1 MIHVLLRRRF
11 NEGQWL
17 LLACSA
23 AMICFCWV
31 RVWIVSR
38 IDTGRFKQILELLPG
53 DWQRFVSV
61 DFAWLITYQGRI
73 AIAYDEFIVVACI
86 SIWAVARGSDCVSG
100 ELGRGTLEMLLA
112 QPISRF
118 AAFVSQA
125 LVTVAGTAFIAAS
138 AWLGTWLGILT
149 TSAKQE
155 VTASWQLPMP
165 LPLIGKD
172 IPIPF
177 AEPKTVYTPMSELVD
192 PNLFVPA
199 SLNLFALGLVVAG
212 FSAAMSAWDR
222 YRWRTIGI
230 VVGVYFLQS
239 MAKLAG
245 MAIEE
250 LAWLNYLT
258 VFTAYEPEL
267 IVRIAHL
274 SPEFT
279 WSFVIRHSDGSW
291 KAFGPMTYHTV
302 MLAFGAAFYGL
313 AIGVFTKRDLPA
325 PL

>member
-11 NEGQWL
+11 NEAKWL
-17 LLACSA
+17 LLACSV
-23 AMICFCWV
+23 AMIWFCWV
-31 RVWIVSR
+31 RVWFVSR
-38 IDTGRFKQILELLPG
+38 LDTGRFKKILDLIPG
-53 DWQRFVSV
+53 DFERFISV
-61 DFAWLITYQGRI
+61 DLTWLITYEGRI
-73 AIAYDEFIVVACI
+73 SLAYDEFIVVACV

-112 QPISRF
+112 QPISRL
-118 AAFVSQA
+118 AAITTQAFVTI
-125 LVTVAGTAFIAAS
+125 LGTAIIAAS
-138 AWLGTWLGILT
+138 AWLGTWFGILS

-165 LPLIGKD
+165 LPLIGKE
-172 IPIPF
+172 IPVPF
-177 AEPKTVYTPMSELVD
+177 AEPQTVYTPMSELVD
-192 PNLFVPA
+192 PGLFIPA
-199 SLNLFALGLVVAG
+199 SVNLFALGLVVAG
-212 FSAAMSAWDR
+212 FASAMSAWDR

-230 VVGVYFLQS
+230 VVGIYFLQS

-267 IVRIAHL
+267 ITRIAHL
-274 SPEFT
+274 TPDSA
-279 WSFVIRHSDGSW
+279 WSFAITNADGLVT
-291 KAFGPMTYHTV
+291 AYGPMTYHTI
-302 MLAFGAAFYGL
+302 MMAFGAFFYGVAVL
-313 AIGVFTKRDLPA
+313 IFMRRDLPA